1 MIQGWRDSRR
11 VPSVLETFMKP
22 LFESNAAQLGACP
35 ARGATLRP
43 SAARG
48 GPRRLRQVLGALLVT
63 AGLGVAAPPANA
75 LDVNQASAQQLEG
88 IRGIGPRTA
97 EIIVG
102 ERERGGRF
110 DSFEELAERVRG
122 IGLKKAQAL
131 ESAGLQVGPG
141 GAASAGAGA
150 VARAS
155 SGANNAKPA
164 DAKPDIAKPAAKTAA
179 VQSAK
184 PAKPAATGA
193 KPAALKAQASS
204 RP

>member
-1 MIQGWRDSRR
+1 MN
-11 VPSVLETFMKP
+11 P
-22 LFESNAAQLGACP
+22 LFESNAARLGTCP
-35 ARGATLRP
+35 ARGPSLRP
-43 SAARG
+43 GPVRG
-48 GPRRLRQVLGALLVT
+48 GPRRLRQVLGALVVT

-110 DSFEELAERVRG
+110 DSFEDLAERVRG

-179 VQSAK
+179 AK
-184 PAKPAATGA
+184 PAKPATPGA
-193 KPAALKAQASS
+193 KPAASKAQASS